1 LSSLEVLKDYME
13 VAKRV
18 KGIVQ
23 TIDPN
28 AKVYVFG
35 SAVSGRL
42 TASSDI
48 DILVITSKID
58 EKYRMIVKVYKN
70 VNAPVELH
78 VVTGELYE
86 NWYRRFIPQEE
97 IKEV

>member
-1 LSSLEVLKDYME
+1 M
-13 VAKRV
+13 
-18 KGIVQ
+18 
-23 TIDPN
+23 
-28 AKVYVFG
+28 
-35 SAVSGRL
+35 
-42 TASSDI
+42 
-48 DILVITSKID
+48 ITSKID

-78 VVTGELYE
+78 VVTSELYE